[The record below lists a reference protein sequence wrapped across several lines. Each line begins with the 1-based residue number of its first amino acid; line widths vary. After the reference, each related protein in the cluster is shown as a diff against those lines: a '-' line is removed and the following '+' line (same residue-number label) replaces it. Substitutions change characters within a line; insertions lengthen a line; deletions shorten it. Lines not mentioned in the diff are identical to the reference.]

1 MICSKHSRQASKRH
15 LISRFAKVSSYARFK
30 CVNPEHNSMSNIQT
44 KFHLVHPHTRS
55 VASCAVEQCVV
66 RRKSV
71 HFEHSALS
79 SYEVGLLREKRCFT
93 HPVTQSIAS
102 RLTTRSSVARF
113 NRVSGFTL
121 IEVMVV
127 IVIMTIMASLVVLN
141 IGGVDQRR
149 AMQAREMFI
158 LDLKKINKE
167 ATDQAKVFAL
177 NTQNATDVT
186 PFSYNLFEYHD
197 QSKEQIQQADRT
209 WQPYLEF
216 KTRQLPEQVSF
227 SIESLDNENYPK
239 AKNEDLLGGKAPQ
252 LIWFGNGE
260 VKPAR
265 IQFYYQQQAIG
276 HEFEVDHLGKVNEN

>member
-1 MICSKHSRQASKRH
+1 MKSPLHSQRA
-15 LISRFAKVSSYARFK
+15 
-30 CVNPEHNSMSNIQT
+30 
-44 KFHLVHPHTRS
+44 
-55 VASCAVEQCVV
+55 
-66 RRKSV
+66 
-71 HFEHSALS
+71 
-79 SYEVGLLREKRCFT
+79 
-93 HPVTQSIAS
+93 
-102 RLTTRSSVARF
+102 
-113 NRVSGFTL
+113 FTL

-177 NTQNATDVT
+177 NTQNATDVA

-197 QSKEQIQQADRT
+197 QSREQIQQADRT
-209 WQPYLEF
+209 WQLYKEF
-216 KTRQLPEQVSF
+216 KTRQLPDRVSF
-227 SIESLDNENYPK
+227 SIQSLDTATYNK

-260 VKPAR
+260 VKPVR
-265 IQFYYQQQAIG
+265 IQFYYEQQPIG
-276 HEFEVDHLGKVNEN
+276 HELELDHLGKIDEK

>member
-1 MICSKHSRQASKRH
+1 MKSPLHSQRA
-15 LISRFAKVSSYARFK
+15 
-30 CVNPEHNSMSNIQT
+30 
-44 KFHLVHPHTRS
+44 
-55 VASCAVEQCVV
+55 
-66 RRKSV
+66 
-71 HFEHSALS
+71 
-79 SYEVGLLREKRCFT
+79 
-93 HPVTQSIAS
+93 
-102 RLTTRSSVARF
+102 
-113 NRVSGFTL
+113 FTL

-177 NTQNATDVT
+177 NTQNATDVA

-197 QSKEQIQQADRT
+197 QSREQIQQADRT
-209 WQPYLEF
+209 WQLYKEF
-216 KTRQLPEQVSF
+216 KTRQLPDRVSF
-227 SIESLDNENYPK
+227 SIQGLDTATYNK

-260 VKPAR
+260 VKPVR
-265 IQFYYQQQAIG
+265 IQFYYEQQPIG
-276 HEFEVDHLGKVNEN
+276 HELELDHLGKIDEK